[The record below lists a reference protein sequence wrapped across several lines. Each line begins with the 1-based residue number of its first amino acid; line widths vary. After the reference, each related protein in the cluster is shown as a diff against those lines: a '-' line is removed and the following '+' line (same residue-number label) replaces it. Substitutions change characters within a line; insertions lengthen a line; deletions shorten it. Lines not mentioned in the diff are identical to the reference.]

1 MNKQF
6 KSYIPFLPLVLGI
19 IATAMI
25 FLPALKYS
33 EMDTTYTGLQ
43 VVTGVSVLNLGILG
57 EGHLPFNILALLAF
71 TLPLAAG
78 IVGLTVK
85 KSFYIS
91 TVLFVIAAFLLFVL
105 PQYTNISYTVLGGE
119 TAQLEVEWVMQAGLI
134 IAGSLSI
141 IGAVVSLLGFSK

>member
-6 KSYIPFLPLVLGI
+6 KSFIAFLPLLLGI

-33 EMDTTYTGLQ
+33 ETDTSYTGLQ
-43 VVTGVSVLNLGILG
+43 VITGVSVLNLGILG

-71 TLPLAAG
+71 ALPLAAG
-78 IVGLTVK
+78 IVGLTGK

-91 TVLFVIAAFLLFVL
+91 TVLFVIAAVLLFLL
-105 PQYTNISYTVLGGE
+105 PQYTNISYTLLGGDP
-119 TAQLEVEWVMQAGLI
+119 AQLEVEWVMQTGLI
-134 IAGSLSI
+134 VAGSLSI
-141 IGAVVSLLGFSK
+141 VGAVVSLLGFSK